1 MILKNIDLNKID
13 LNKNK
18 RILFYGKND
27 GLKNESTKL
36 ILKNS
41 RNTSIF
47 EEKEI
52 LDNSTAFLES
62 ALSKSLFENE
72 KIIIIKRATDKI
84 LNVIQEMETRN
95 IEDVTIILNSDNLD
109 KKSKL
114 RSFFEKSK
122 KYICTA
128 FYPDNYQILSTLCA
142 SYFQKIKIPVSQSS
156 ISLIVNKCN
165 GDRGVLLNELEK
177 ISLFAIN
184 KRRITNEEISKLINL
199 SENHDI
205 SFLIDNCLAK
215 NKNKI
220 IDILNESNLTNEDC
234 ILITRIFLNKA
245 KKILKLSKEFEKS
258 KNIDTVISFAKP
270 PIFWKDKEITKQQ
283 IYKWKPENLKTLIY
297 RINEIELSIKKN
309 LNNSVN
315 LITDFMLEQTST
327 LSNN

>member
-47 EEKEI
+47 EEREI

-128 FYPDNYQILSTLCA
+128 FYPDNYQILSKLCA

-234 ILITRIFLNKA
+234 ILITRIFLNKS